1 MTDPTIKTCIV
12 KNCTNRSNE
21 GLFLGDLCAPCYE
34 FITQGIGKH
43 SQAYRNCLYL
53 LEERIKI
60 FNQKLELFYPEYLRK
75 IIKECFNE
83 VFK

>member
-12 KNCTNRSNE
+12 KNCTNKSNE

-34 FITQGIGKH
+34 FITQGISKH

-53 LEERIKI
+53 LEERIKVI
-60 FNQKLELFYPEYLRK
+60 ATTISLQNKWTSNDVIRML
-75 IIKECFNE
+75 NE